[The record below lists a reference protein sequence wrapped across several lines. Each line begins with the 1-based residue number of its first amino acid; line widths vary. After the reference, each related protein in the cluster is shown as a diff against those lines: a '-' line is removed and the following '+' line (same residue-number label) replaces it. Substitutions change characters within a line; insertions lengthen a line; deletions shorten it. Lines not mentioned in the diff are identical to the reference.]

1 MIKQLLSLL
10 LLISFSVNLN
20 SQTKVKWVYN
30 LQGYVDSDITKLVVD
45 SIGNVYAVGQYS
57 FWTKTPDT
65 KQKLDSKGNA
75 GSFLLKISPEGKTIW
90 ALNFYGSR
98 GNYMDCVS
106 LMKDGNIVIS
116 GRVLNTEIDA
126 PQMNSSASKFKI
138 TPGVFIAV
146 YTPEGNVKW
155 LNSFGTQHAAFTS
168 VAADNSGNIY
178 AAGFYREYFRMNEFQ
193 MPKPYQREA
202 EMLFKFS
209 PEGEIVW
216 SKYIEHQ
223 SLEYNFSLKPIVK
236 IGKNQGPVMAGVFRT
251 KIKFSSS
258 DSLTIHRKEDDRDI
272 YFAAFSPEGE
282 VNWTKQ
288 LGGYSTQYL
297 GDFDIS
303 QDGRIYGCAG
313 FYTEFVVKQ
322 SGISHSK
329 NTQKDKSNN
338 AVVLFTLSENGDL
351 LDLNSFNQQ
360 IGGFTM
366 QMNEMTILPDGRQ
379 WVSGNFSDTISYP
392 RSDGSLAKIV
402 GWPTNHNVYSG
413 FWDEHGGLLDLWMPS
428 HTNGWAVGRTVA
440 ANGTNGAM
448 NIMSA
453 NDLTIYNVKGKDLK
467 FNSHSNG
474 RSATIIGFEIPVKQ
488 RENSY
493 ELAES
498 CEPLQVLKSLKSFHL
513 PKAKT
518 TEEILQNSV
527 AEELVLIDTIDKPSR
542 SRGDIIPGCT
552 VFPNPS
558 SGSTTI
564 SIAGF
569 TGQISLK
576 IYASSGCLLYSQ
588 SLIID
593 TYDFSQNVD
602 LSSLAAGTYYFV
614 LDGKEFRRAF
624 RIIKI

>member
-10 LLISFSVNLN
+10 LLISFTVNLH

-45 SIGNVYAVGQYS
+45 SSGNVYAVGQYS

-75 GSFLLKISPEGKTIW
+75 GSFLLKISPEGKTLW
-90 ALNFYGSR
+90 ALNFHGSR

-116 GRVLNTEIDA
+116 GRVSNTGIDA
-126 PQMNSSASKFKI
+126 PQMNTSASKFKI

-155 LNSFGTQHAAFTS
+155 LNSYGTQHAAFTS

-209 PEGEIVW
+209 PKGEIAW

-223 SLEYNFSLKPIVK
+223 SSEYNFTLKPIVK
-236 IGKNQGPVMAGVFRT
+236 IGNNQGPVLSSVFRT
-251 KIKFSSS
+251 KIKFSKA
-258 DSLTIHRKEDDRDI
+258 DSLTIDRKEDERDI

-303 QDGRIYGCAG
+303 RDGRIYGCAG
-313 FYTEFVVKQ
+313 FFSEFVVKQ

-329 NTQKDKSNN
+329 NTYKDKSNN

-360 IGGFTM
+360 RGGFTM
-366 QMNEMTILPDGRQ
+366 QMNEITILPDGRQ
-379 WVSGNFSDTISYP
+379 WIAGNFSDTISYP

-402 GWPTNHNVYSG
+402 GWPTNHNVYAG
-413 FWDEHGGLLDLWMPS
+413 FWDEHGDLLDLWKPA
-428 HTNGWAVGRTVA
+428 HTNGWAIGRTVA
-440 ANGTNGAM
+440 ANGTSGAM

-453 NDLTIYNVKGKDLK
+453 NDLIIYDVNGKDVK
-467 FNSHSNG
+467 IHAHSNG
-474 RSATIIGFEIPVKQ
+474 RSATVIGLEIPEKQ
-488 RENSY
+488 REEVY
-493 ELAES
+493 QLAEI
-498 CEPLQVLKSLKSFHL
+498 CHPDQLLLPLKNFRL
-513 PKAKT
+513 PKAKM
-518 TEEILQNSV
+518 TEELLVNE
-527 AEELVLIDTIDKPSR
+527 APEELVLIDTNVKPDR
-542 SRGDIIPGCT
+542 SKGDVIPSCT
-552 VFPNPS
+552 LFPNPS
-558 SGSTTI
+558 HGPTSISVSGY
-564 SIAGF
+564 
-569 TGQISLK
+569 TGNLVLK
-576 IYASSGCLLYSQ
+576 IYSSSGCLLYSQ
-588 SLIID
+588 NMLVEG
-593 TYDFSQNVD
+593 YDFKQELD
-602 LSSLAAGTYYFV
+602 ISSVTAGVYYFI
-614 LDGKEFRRAF
+614 LEGFGFNKAF
-624 RIIKI
+624 RVIKI